1 MTIIMVMDK
10 TLPLA
15 NVKAHLSEIVDEVE
29 SGHDRVVLTRNGR
42 PAAVLLSP
50 RDLEALEETL
60 DLLSQPEAMEEIR
73 KARQELDAGS
83 FLTAAQLRE
92 RFCRP

>member
-83 FLTAAQLRE
+83 FLTAAQLRK